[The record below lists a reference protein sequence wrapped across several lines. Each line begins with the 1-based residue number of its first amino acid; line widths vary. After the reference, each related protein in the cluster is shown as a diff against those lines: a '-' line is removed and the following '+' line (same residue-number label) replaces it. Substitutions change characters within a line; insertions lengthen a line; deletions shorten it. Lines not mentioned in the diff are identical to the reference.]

1 MADVVQVLGIS
12 DSMLCKLVAR
22 GKVDYMAGAGP
33 GRHCR
38 YYNTAA
44 IVAFMRGNARLKS
57 KVSGVWLQD
66 AVRAGAQTAY
76 DTMCRDHI
84 IEYGA
89 HDSAMSLSYAQHLRV
104 MLRSG
109 VTLPK
114 QFDELVRRIAARPQ
128 WCERDVIYKTWLWVR
143 AVADDEREAPSSDWV
158 TVPEAAKRVGRASST
173 VRRWAQHG
181 KVDVRTESRDGRQ
194 VRLVDVSEAAA
205 TARVD
210 LSQNDDT
217 QPEAEVVPEP
227 QVIDDRLA
235 QCIEVV
241 RTQEARILEV
251 SEEVATLR
259 ALVQSLQQQLD
270 DGREQRE
277 AIAAGLVRYDGAG
290 AWRRLFGRLFAA
302 GE

>member
-1 MADVVQVLGIS
+1 VLGIS
-12 DSMLCKLVAR
+12 DTMLCNLVAR
-22 GKVDYMAGAGP
+22 GSVDFIRGAGP
-33 GRHCR
+33 AVRCR

-44 IVAFMRGNARLKS
+44 IVAFMRGNTRLKK

-66 AVRAGAQTAY
+66 AVKAGAQTAY
-76 DTMCRDHI
+76 DTMRRTYI

-89 HDSAMSLSYAQHLRV
+89 HDRALSMSYAQHLRV
-104 MLRSG
+104 MLRAG

-128 WCERDVIYKTWLWVR
+128 WCERDVIYKTWLWV
-143 AVADDEREAPSSDWV
+143 
-158 TVPEAAKRVGRASST
+158 
-173 VRRWAQHG
+173 
-181 KVDVRTESRDGRQ
+181 
-194 VRLVDVSEAAA
+194 
-205 TARVD
+205 
-210 LSQNDDT
+210 
-217 QPEAEVVPEP
+217 
-227 QVIDDRLA
+227 RLA

-270 DGREQRE
+270 DGREHRE

-290 AWRRLFGRLFAA
+290 AWRRLFGRLFSA
-302 GE
+302 GK

>member
-1 MADVVQVLGIS
+1 MTGKLYTAPLYLRMADVLQVFGIS
-12 DSMLCKLVAR
+12 NWTLCNLVAR
-22 GKVDYMAGAGP
+22 GKVDYMPGAGP
-33 GRHCR
+33 ARHCR

-44 IVAFMRGNARLKS
+44 IVASMRGNPRLKRR
-57 KVSGVWLQD
+57 VSGVWLQD
-66 AVRAGAQTAY
+66 AVKAGAQTAY
-76 DTMCRDHI
+76 DTMCRTYI

-89 HDSAMSLSYAQHLRV
+89 HDKALSMSYAQHLRV

-128 WCERDVIYKTWLWVR
+128 WCDRDVIYKTWLWVR
-143 AVADDEREAPSSDWV
+143 AVADDKREERPASKTAPE
-158 TVPEAAKRVGRASST
+158 P
-173 VRRWAQHG
+173 
-181 KVDVRTESRDGRQ
+181 
-194 VRLVDVSEAAA
+194 
-205 TARVD
+205 
-210 LSQNDDT
+210 
-217 QPEAEVVPEP
+217 EVVPEP
-227 QVIDDRLA
+227 VPEPEVIDDRLA

>member
-1 MADVVQVLGIS
+1 MNGKLYTAPLYLRMADVVQVLGIS

-22 GKVDYMAGAGP
+22 GKVDYMPGAGP
-33 GRHCR
+33 ARHCR

-44 IVAFMRGNARLKS
+44 IVASMRGNPRLKRR
-57 KVSGVWLQD
+57 VSGVWLQD
-66 AVRAGAQTAY
+66 AVKAGAQTAY
-76 DTMCRDHI
+76 DTMCRTYI

-89 HDSAMSLSYAQHLRV
+89 HDKALSMSYAQHLRV

-128 WCERDVIYKTWLWVR
+128 WCDRDVIYKTWLWVR
-143 AVADDEREAPSSDWV
+143 AVADDKREERPASVTAPEPEV
-158 TVPEAAKRVGRASST
+158 APKPKPVAVPEP
-173 VRRWAQHG
+173 
-181 KVDVRTESRDGRQ
+181 E
-194 VRLVDVSEAAA
+194 
-205 TARVD
+205 
-210 LSQNDDT
+210 
-217 QPEAEVVPEP
+217 PEAEPKVVPELVP
-227 QVIDDRLA
+227 EPEVIDDRLA

-270 DGREQRE
+270 DGREHRE

-302 GE
+302 GK

>member
-1 MADVVQVLGIS
+1 MTGKLYTAPLYLRMADVVQVFGIS
-12 DSMLCKLVAR
+12 TWMICNLVAR
-22 GKVDYMAGAGP
+22 GRVDYITGDGP
-33 GRHCR
+33 NRHCR

-44 IVAFMRGNARLKS
+44 IVAAMRGNARLKN

-66 AVRAGAQTAY
+66 AVKAGAQTAY
-76 DTMCRDHI
+76 DTMSRTYI

-89 HDSAMSLSYAQHLRV
+89 HDKALSMSYAQHLRV

-128 WCERDVIYKTWLWVR
+128 WCDRDVIYKTWLWVR
-143 AVADDEREAPSSDWV
+143 AVADDKREERPASVTAPE
-158 TVPEAAKRVGRASST
+158 PE
-173 VRRWAQHG
+173 
-181 KVDVRTESRDGRQ
+181 
-194 VRLVDVSEAAA
+194 
-205 TARVD
+205 
-210 LSQNDDT
+210 
-217 QPEAEVVPEP
+217 PEPEPEVVAEPKPE
-227 QVIDDRLA
+227 VIDDRLA

-270 DGREQRE
+270 DGREHRE

-302 GE
+302 GK

>member
-1 MADVVQVLGIS
+1 MTGKLYTAPLYLRMADVVQVLGIS

-22 GKVDYMAGAGP
+22 GKVDHMQGAGP

-44 IVAFMRGNARLKS
+44 IVSFMRGNARLKN

-66 AVRAGAQTAY
+66 AVKAGAQTAY
-76 DTMCRDHI
+76 DTMCRTYI

-89 HDSAMSLSYAQHLRV
+89 HDKALSMSYAQHLRV

-109 VTLPK
+109 VILPK

-128 WCERDVIYKTWLWVR
+128 WCDRDVIYKTWLWVR
-143 AVADDEREAPSSDWV
+143 AVADDKREERPASVTAPE
-158 TVPEAAKRVGRASST
+158 P
-173 VRRWAQHG
+173 
-181 KVDVRTESRDGRQ
+181 
-194 VRLVDVSEAAA
+194 
-205 TARVD
+205 
-210 LSQNDDT
+210 
-217 QPEAEVVPEP
+217 EVVPEREP
-227 QVIDDRLA
+227 EPEPEVVAEPEVIDDRLA

-259 ALVQSLQQQLD
+259 ALVQSLQQELD
-270 DGREQRE
+270 DGREHRE

-302 GE
+302 GK